1 MSFDTIV
8 MWIMASGALLGAVD
22 KVLGNRFGL
31 GDEFKKGYET
41 MGPLTCLLYTSDA
54 ADE

>member
-8 MWIMASGALLGAVD
+8 MWIMASGALLGAD

-31 GDEFKKGYET
+31 EMNSRRAMKRWG
-41 MGPLTCLLYTSDA
+41 L
-54 ADE
+54 

>member
-41 MGPLTCLLYTSDA
+41 MGPLTMGMVGIV
-54 ADE
+54 

>member
-31 GDEFKKGYET
+31 GDEFKK
-41 MGPLTCLLYTSDA
+41 
-54 ADE
+54 

>member
-22 KVLGNRFGL
+22 KVLGNRRW
-31 GDEFKKGYET
+31 EW
-41 MGPLTCLLYTSDA
+41 
-54 ADE
+54 

>member
-41 MGPLTCLLYTSDA
+41 IDRKSVV
-54 ADE
+54 